1 MTNLGQIGSSIVG
14 LKWQL
19 MVGVIF
25 RNGGAPL
32 NYSIQSVNEDYWQM
46 RWDEEKIFHAKIND
60 GKPSFYC
67 LEMYPYP
74 SGKMHMGHVRNYS
87 IGDAVARYKRMTG
100 HDVLYPMGFDSF
112 GMPAENAA
120 IKEGGH
126 PHEITER
133 NMASITKQIKRM
145 GFSYDWRRMI
155 KSHDPNYYKWNQWF
169 FTKFF
174 ETGLAFQEFAPVNW
188 CNPCNTVL
196 ANEQVKAGRC
206 WRCNGPVK
214 QKEMSQWFLDIPKYA
229 QELVDGLDTINFPEN
244 VAAMQRDWLGRSEGA
259 EINFEI
265 EDSEQTITVFTTR
278 PDTLYGV
285 TFITLAPEHPLAEQL
300 VSGTEFETDWRAL
313 HDEVSVMTE
322 FDRIK
327 NMNKK
332 KGVPLGKYAIHPLTG
347 EKIPIWSG
355 NFVIASYGTG
365 AVMAVPAHDERDF
378 DFAQK
383 FSIPIKRAL
392 VMSEGGDE
400 SADLTKAETE
410 YGWMVNTGST
420 KFDGLHGQSAITAVI
435 DELVKHGKG
444 ERKLNWKIRPWLISR
459 QRYWGTPI
467 PIIHCDE
474 CGAVPVPEEDL
485 PVELPRDIVFGKGN
499 PLETSEEFMQVKCPK
514 CGKDARRETDTM
526 DTFVDSSWYFLRYT
540 DATNNDECFSKE
552 AANDWMNVDF
562 YCGGIE
568 HAQMHLIYA
577 RFWTKALRDL
587 GLHSVDEPFNELL
600 CQGMVNKAAPWCES
614 CAITLSVDH
623 VGMPCPQCGD
633 ALSMRSAKMSKSL
646 GNTVSPEDMI
656 ERFGADTVRL
666 FILFA
671 ANPTAGMDWSDTA
684 LEANHRVM
692 LQLQSIPETILNWG
706 SEKSPIDEWLAARLK
721 QRVAEFKQAMSTYDL
736 RRAVEISHYELIK
749 DVNWYIRRGGN
760 NVEVGKSLMQ
770 SWTYLIS
777 VSTPHLAEEWGKC
790 LKFEHL
796 VSASEMPSILDL
808 ELDEQLD
815 LDKEF
820 IMRGVLESARKVK
833 SIAERHLDGSAR
845 VLTLV
850 TAPDWKQKLSRE
862 AINFIADGGNI
873 RNFIQEIKQ
882 MSFVNEQNIG
892 EILQYW
898 NKRMLSQVFKWDDKA
913 KLLILQNIDEVEVL
927 RTRAEFFAKEL
938 GLQEIKVVKTEDY
951 DLGDGREKSALPLS
965 PGIIFA

>member
-1 MTNLGQIGSSIVG
+1 MS
-14 LKWQL
+14 
-19 MVGVIF
+19 
-25 RNGGAPL
+25 
-32 NYSIQSVNEDYWQM
+32 YSIESVDEDYWQK
-46 RWDEEKIFHAKIND
+46 RWDAEKVFVANLD
-60 GKPSFYC
+60 ENKPPFYC

-100 HDVLYPMGFDSF
+100 FEVLYPMGFDSF

-126 PHEITER
+126 PHDITEK

-145 GFSYDWRRMI
+145 GFSYDWNRMV

-169 FTKFF
+169 FTKFY
-174 ETGLAFQEFAPVNW
+174 ENGLAFQEFAPVNW

-206 WRCNGPVK
+206 WRCNGPVI

-229 QELVDGLDTINFPEN
+229 QELVDGLGQIQFPEN

-259 EINFEI
+259 EITFEI
-265 EDSEQTITVFTTR
+265 QDSDEKITVFTTR
-278 PDTLYGV
+278 PDTLFGV
-285 TFITLAPEHPLAEQL
+285 TFLTLAPEHELAKKL
-300 VSGTEFETDWRAL
+300 VFGTEYEADWQVL
-313 HDEVSVMTE
+313 HDEVSVMAE

-332 KGVPLGKYAIHPLTG
+332 KGVPLGKNAIHPLTG

-378 DFAQK
+378 DFARK

-392 VMSEGGDE
+392 VMSENGDASKE
-400 SADLTKAETE
+400 LVKAETE
-410 YGWMVNTGST
+410 YGWMVNTGSDE
-420 KFDGLHGQSAITAVI
+420 FDGLYGEVAIKAVV
-435 DELVKHGKG
+435 DELIRINKG

-474 CGAVPVPEEDL
+474 CGTIPVPEQDL

-499 PLETSEEFMQVKCPK
+499 PLETSAEFKKVNCPT

-526 DTFVDSSWYFLRYT
+526 DTFVDSSWYFLRFT
-540 DATNNDECFSKE
+540 DATNEELCFS
-552 AANDWMNVDF
+552 ADLANYWMNVDF

-587 GLHSVDEPFNELL
+587 GLHSIDEPFNELL
-600 CQGMVNKAAPWCES
+600 CQGMVNKAAPYCES
-614 CAITLSVDH
+614 CSITLNVEDM
-623 VGMPCPQCGD
+623 GMPCPQCGD

-646 GNTVSPEDMI
+646 GNTVSPEEMI
-656 ERFGADTVRL
+656 EKYGADTVRL

-692 LQLQSIPETILNWG
+692 LQLRTMPETILNWDNKP
-706 SEKSPIDEWLAARLK
+706 SAIDDWLIARLK
-721 QRVAEFKQAMSTYDL
+721 QRVAEFNDAMSNYDL

-749 DVNWYIRRGGN
+749 DINWYTRRGGN
-760 NVEVGKSLMQ
+760 NAKVGRTVLE

-777 VSTPHLAEEWGKC
+777 VSTPHLAEEWGRC
-790 LKFEHL
+790 ISLGNM
-796 VSASEMPSILDL
+796 VSASQMKHIGSVSKEEISILDY
-808 ELDEQLD
+808 
-815 LDKEF
+815 EF
-820 IMRGVLESARKVK
+820 IMRGVLENSRKVK
-833 SIAERHLDGSAR
+833 TIAERHLQGEADK
-845 VLTLV
+845 LTLIV
-850 TAPDWKQKLSRE
+850 APEWKHRLSRE
-862 AINFIADGGNI
+862 AISYLQNGGNI
-873 RNFIQEIKQ
+873 KQFIQELKQ
-882 MSFVNEQNIG
+882 MDFVDETNMGQ
-892 EILQYW
+892 ILSYW
-898 NKRMLSQVFKWDDKA
+898 NKKMLSQVFKWDDKA
-913 KLLILQNIDEVEVL
+913 RALILDNIDETEIL
-927 RTRAEFFAKEL
+927 SDRASFIAEEL
-938 GLQEIKVVKTEDY
+938 GLSDVEIIKAEHY
-951 DLGDGREKSALPLS
+951 LGTDGRENSAMPLS
-965 PGIIFA
+965 PSIIFA